1 MDDDAAR
8 RASEEAERLRKAE
21 ELRLARLQSNMLVVD
36 QAIRGENSASMF
48 GGSTAQGSGSAVS
61 ADDDP
66 NRKFLQSVGSQD
78 VEKVTASRN
87 DRIDA
92 LIPQGTLIRG
102 VLETAIQ
109 SDLPGMV
116 RAVTSTEVYSFD
128 GRRIL
133 LPKGTMLM
141 GEYKSGMARGQ
152 TRILIVWTRALRS
165 DGTSVALG
173 SYGTDDLGRSG
184 LTGSV
189 DKHYLERFGAAAVLS
204 LVGGVSSF
212 VAGLNSDGSSNS
224 SSSST
229 SSNAQTQAQQT
240 LSQTMAEMANMT
252 LKDLISIPPTIY
264 VDQGTEIMVF
274 VRKDLDFPRSI
285 PIRSRRPSMN
295 FVAPKP
301 DIRLVAPQSEE
312 QQSMW
317 DSLPVYVRQ
326 TAQPIRKWLEDPAVI
341 EIMCNRPGEIWIES
355 IDSQH
360 MIRHA
365 VPALDDRAIVALAQ
379 MIAGTTQQSVNE
391 ETPLLSACNAQ
402 RRTVSG
408 GSVPGRRLWWRLC
421 DTQTSHQGYDP

>member
-1 MDDDAAR
+1 MAIDFEEEARIVETVARPGDRRRGRLMPILLASVALAVLAYAGYVSFIRPDGQKKAGGDKEEFRTASHAGNLNFDPQNPPVTPADNKLVLTPPEPTPVVTEPPPVQVQAPVVIQPAVDEDAAR
-8 RASEEAERLRKAE
+8 RAAEEAERARKAE
-21 ELRLARLQSNMLVVD
+21 ALRLARLQSNMLVVNEGTSG
-36 QAIRGENSASMF
+36 QNASLA
-48 GGSTAQGSGSAVS
+48 GQGTASGSAS
-61 ADDDP
+61 AASGAADDDP
-66 NRKFLQSVGSQD
+66 NRKFVQSVGSQD
-78 VEKVTASRN
+78 VETVTASRN

-116 RAVTSTEVYSFD
+116 RAVTSTDVYSFD

-133 LPKGTMLM
+133 LPKGTMLT

-184 LTGSV
+184 LTGFV

-224 SSSST
+224 SSSSA

-240 LSQTMAEMANMT
+240 LSQTMADMANIA
-252 LKDLISIPPTIY
+252 LKDSINIPPTVH

-274 VRKDLDFPRSI
+274 VRKDLDFSSLYPDPVKEALNELR
-285 PIRSRRPSMN
+285 RAKSRR
-295 FVAPKP
+295 
-301 DIRLVAPQSEE
+301 
-312 QQSMW
+312 
-317 DSLPVYVRQ
+317 
-326 TAQPIRKWLEDPAVI
+326 
-341 EIMCNRPGEIWIES
+341 
-355 IDSQH
+355 
-360 MIRHA
+360 
-365 VPALDDRAIVALAQ
+365 
-379 MIAGTTQQSVNE
+379 
-391 ETPLLSACNAQ
+391 
-402 RRTVSG
+402 
-408 GSVPGRRLWWRLC
+408 
-421 DTQTSHQGYDP
+421 